1 MECGTQNS
9 RPFPSSHPSGSLGS
23 SLSLQ
28 PLPHQTK
35 ITFTSRFPHLPASV
49 SHLPSLLSFLS
60 PESGTSAFRPAS
72 ARKKIRHTLPLPV
85 RALGA
90 PCPVGLA
97 LAACLHRETWRQRRR
112 RRRRR
117 RGAGGGALWG
127 PWRWPGVS
135 RGQLAAARGGSGG
148 ALSEGSPSSLT
159 SRLCLFIFRC
169 RGRATFGAVA
179 AGEEGKHRGRHA
191 P

>member
-1 MECGTQNS
+1 MECGIQNS

-23 SLSLQ
+23 SFSLQ
-28 PLPHQTK
+28 PLLHQTK

-72 ARKKIRHTLPLPV
+72 ARKKIRRTLPLPV

-90 PCPVGLA
+90 PCPLGLA
-97 LAACLHRETWRQRRR
+97 LAAWLHRGTWRQRRQ
-112 RRRRR
+112 RR
-117 RGAGGGALWG
+117 RGAGGGALRG

-135 RGQLAAARGGSGG
+135 WRQLAEARGGSGG
-148 ALSEGSPSSLT
+148 ALSEGSPSNLT
-159 SRLCLFIFRC
+159 LRLCLYLPVQGPGDLRC
-169 RGRATFGAVA
+169 CCCR
-179 AGEEGKHRGRHA
+179 
-191 P
+191 